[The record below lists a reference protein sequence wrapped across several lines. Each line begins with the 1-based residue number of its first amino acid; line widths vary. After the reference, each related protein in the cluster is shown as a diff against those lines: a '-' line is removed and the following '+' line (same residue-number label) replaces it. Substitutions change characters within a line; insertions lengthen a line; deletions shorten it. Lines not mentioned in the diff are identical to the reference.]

1 VNIFL
6 YFAAD
11 YTDVTTSTT
20 GSITTS
26 ISSVT
31 NSSNFPNCTT
41 EARNNIYLIDLNSTL
56 YQCTPANLNLTAV
69 GSIKC
74 SSSGLYA
81 IALQRTG
88 IIWAIFEDGSLYN
101 YIIGSQQC
109 ISTQYA
115 TNQSGIAYFTM
126 AFVKSTTDDNEN
138 LYISKQND
146 PPNVLGTIDLTT
158 LSLSIVGNY
167 SSLQTYADL
176 TGTNDGRLFGVFQ
189 TDNFTIAQ
197 INATN
202 ADIIAQYPL
211 NISSTITS
219 EPNYGFAA
227 YDSNFLF
234 FSGNGNNTDIYLFD
248 PSTNTTTM
256 LTTVP
261 QVINGAAV
269 STCYGT

>member
-1 VNIFL
+1 L

-11 YTDVTTSTT
+11 YSDVTTSTT

-31 NSSNFPNCTT
+31 NSTNSTNCTT
-41 EARNNIYLIDLNSTL
+41 EAKNNIYLFDLNSTL
-56 YQCTPANLNLTAV
+56 YQFNPATLNLTAV
-69 GSIKC
+69 GSINC

-88 IIWAIFEDGSLYN
+88 IIWAIFEDGSLHNYN
-101 YIIGSQQC
+101 IDSQLC
-109 ISTQYA
+109 ISTNYT
-115 TNQSGIAYFTM
+115 TNQSSIAYFSM
-126 AFVKSTTDDNEN
+126 AFVKNTTDDNEI
-138 LYISKQND
+138 LYISKKND
-146 PPNVLGTIDLTT
+146 PPNTLGTIDLTT
-158 LSLSIVGNY
+158 FTLSIVGNY
-167 SSLQTYADL
+167 SNLQTYADL

-197 INATN
+197 INETN

-211 NISSTITS
+211 SISSTINS
-219 EPNYGFAA
+219 EPKYGFAA

-234 FSGNGNNTDIYLFD
+234 FSGNGTNTHIYLFNA
-248 PSTNTTTM
+248 STNATTM

-269 STCYGT
+269 STCFGT